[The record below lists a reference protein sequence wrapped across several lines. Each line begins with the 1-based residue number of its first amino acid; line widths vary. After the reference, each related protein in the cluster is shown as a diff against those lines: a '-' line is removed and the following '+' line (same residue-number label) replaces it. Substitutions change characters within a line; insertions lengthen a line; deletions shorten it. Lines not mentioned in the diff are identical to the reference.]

1 MRAQKVNLG
10 YATQSPKG
18 AGIRLYEY
26 ASKNTIKECRLQL
39 EAIFWLCMDSLD
51 AMINNGMTK
60 SNAKLR
66 KELVLEENRQH
77 DLLDFTKLHNK
88 RILNLQGHTICPLC
102 LRELIWGICQDQ
114 CNAVIRY
121 IH

>member
-26 ASKNTIKECRLQL
+26 ASKNTIKDCRLQL

-66 KELVLEENRQH
+66 KELVLEESRQH